1 MGKWAGLKV
10 PPTLACSDKH
20 GLWVTLSRGR
30 DLFEM
35 PTVSILPIG
44 KHEQP
49 ASWCLSSFACRA
61 HIGLY
66 PRLTDSTPRH
76 WFTKSLLVPFLTRQ
90 APKPWQTV
98 YYTGPICLSIC
109 LVHLLSQSPGG
120 SQILVQGWAPAEAL
134 LYCLNSSRSRSTR
147 LQQKIAPL

>member
-10 PPTLACSDKH
+10 PPTLACSDKQ

-49 ASWCLSSFACRA
+49 ASWCLSALACRA

-76 WFTKSLLVPFLTRQ
+76 WFIKSFLLLFLTCQ
-90 APKPWQTV
+90 QTV
-98 YYTGPICLSIC
+98 CYTGPICWPIC

-120 SQILVQGWAPAEAL
+120 SQILVQGWAPAEAS
-134 LYCLNSSRSRSTR
+134 LYCLKSSRSRSTR